1 MTKKCNKC
9 KKTKNVSEFYIR
21 RARRRMA
28 KDGYRY
34 ICKLCDNKVSNARR
48 KKNGYIYEQKRQ
60 GPGSNHSKRSK
71 INSQRH
77 RDEMSDMYIRGLIC
91 KKSKNLKP
99 KDISNELIEVWRTSL
114 ALKRALR
121 NS

>member
-1 MTKKCNKC
+1 MKKCSKC
-9 KKTKNVSEFYIR
+9 KKTKNFSEFYIR
-21 RARRRMA
+21 RARRN
-28 KDGYRY
+28 GYRY
-34 ICKLCDNKVSNARR
+34 ICKLCDNKLSIKKR
-48 KKNGYIYEQKRQ
+48 KAGGWKNEKKRQ
-60 GPGSNHSKRSK
+60 GKGSKHSKLNK